1 MILTRS
7 EPNAMEVIQ
16 VARNQTEIVSEGL
29 MSVRNVARFLGVSR
43 SLVYELM
50 GWGELPWVKLGRARR
65 IPRRAVVDL
74 AARRLIGEG

>member
-1 MILTRS
+1 
-7 EPNAMEVIQ
+7 
-16 VARNQTEIVSEGL
+16 